1 MRCNGGGAGGAHTG
15 LHRCTPACDGVV
27 MVTLVVLVMLMIVVI
42 EVMVNIVLMVVM
54 IHH

>member
-1 MRCNGGGAGGAHTG
+1 MEEEQEE
-15 LHRCTPACDGVV
+15 L
-27 MVTLVVLVMLMIVVI
+27 TLDYTAAPRLVMLMIVVI